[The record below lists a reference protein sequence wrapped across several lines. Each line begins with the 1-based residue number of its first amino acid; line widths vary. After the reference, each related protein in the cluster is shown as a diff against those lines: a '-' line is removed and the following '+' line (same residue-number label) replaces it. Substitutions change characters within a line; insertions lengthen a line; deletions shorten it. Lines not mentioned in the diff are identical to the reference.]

1 MSLETIKREFVIKG
15 LTPQQVFA
23 VVTDYD
29 CYPRILPEF
38 TGVKVL
44 SSSGDHHRVEFR
56 AKVVVEIRYVLDIV
70 HDATACTTRWTFVEG
85 EVVSDSRGGWTLSA
99 CDEGTNV
106 NYEAGL
112 AVKAPLPRFMV
123 NKVSNMIIG
132 TTIPN
137 MFKAVEREALARSNY
152 AK

>member
-1 MSLETIKREFVIKG
+1 MSLETIQRQFVIKG
-15 LTPQQVFA
+15 ISPKQIYD

-38 TGVKVL
+38 TGVRVL
-44 SSSGDHHRVEFR
+44 STTGAVRRVEFR

-70 HDATACTTRWTFVEG
+70 HDDQAFTTRWTFVEG
-85 EVVSDSRGGWTLSA
+85 EVVSDSRGGWSFAAGPDGVQVT
-99 CDEGTNV
+99 
-106 NYEAGL
+106 YEAGL
-112 AVKAPLPRFMV
+112 AIKAPLPRFMV

-132 TTIPN
+132 STIPN
-137 MFKAVEREALARSNY
+137 MFKAVEREALARSSY